1 MKLKGFLTMKNQLI
15 YMTINNDNS
24 ILRFLYSNKIYLYL
38 KKHIRELQTLTSN
51 YKIILDDSK
60 GQSLKLIQ

>member
-38 KKHIRELQTLTSN
+38 KKTYSGTTDTDFQLQN
-51 YKIILDDSK
+51 NFR
-60 GQSLKLIQ
+60 